1 MNRYRIGFDMTVL
14 WAIYER
20 DCVTPYN
27 LSDKEVRM
35 FITHD
40 RGREPVEVTKT
51 QLPDGTVN
59 NVIRWFWPGVKQRIL
74 GPYTLTLEILT
85 SADKR
90 VIRKDV
96 CDAFIL
102 VGRDCLATEDEGE
115 ANINEGG
122 EITLASSLDIYRIS
136 PIIPQ
141 IGENGNW
148 FVDGVDTGRPAKGED
163 AYQIAVSRG
172 YDGTYEEYAML
183 CANIGRAVVSQDVSE
198 ILIMRESEYDPDA
211 DYGNALIGL
220 KEG

>member
-59 NVIRWFWPGVKQRIL
+59 NVIRWFFPGVKQRVL

-85 SADKR
+85 SAERR

-148 FVDGVDTGRPAKGED
+148 FVDGVDTGKPARGEAGSAVNT
-163 AYQIAVSRG
+163 AYVSFHINGLMELEINYG
-172 YDGTYEEYAML
+172 YGDEGLPEFSLDKDGYLNLE
-183 CANIGRAVVSQDVSE
+183 Q
-198 ILIMRESEYDPDA
+198 
-211 DYGNALIGL
+211 
-220 KEG
+220 

>member
-14 WAIYER
+14 WAVHER

-27 LSDKEVRM
+27 LTDKEVRLFM
-35 FITHD
+35 THN
-40 RGREPVEVTKT
+40 RGREEVDVVKT
-51 QLPDGTVN
+51 HLPDGSVN
-59 NVIRWFWPGVKQRIL
+59 NVVQWFWPAYRQRVL

-85 SADKR
+85 SAGKR
-90 VIRKDV
+90 TIRKDV
-96 CDAFIL
+96 CEAFEM
-102 VGRDCLATEDEGE
+102 VGRDCMASDDGGE

-122 EITLASSLDIYRIS
+122 VITLASSLDIYRIS

-148 FVDGVDTGRPAKGED
+148 WVDGEDTGRPSKGED
-163 AYQIAVSRG
+163 AYDLAVERG

-198 ILIMRESEYDPDA
+198 IIIMKESEYDPEA

-220 KEG
+220 KED